1 MVVFARISAS
11 VEDVIIREGE
21 AWASDDP
28 FVELHPEL
36 FTAAPARLRRT
47 VAPVEQA
54 TAAPGER
61 RRRG

>member
-1 MVVFARISAS
+1 MVVFARLSAS

-28 FVELHPEL
+28 FVERHPDY
-36 FTAAPARLRRT
+36 FTAEPPRLRRT